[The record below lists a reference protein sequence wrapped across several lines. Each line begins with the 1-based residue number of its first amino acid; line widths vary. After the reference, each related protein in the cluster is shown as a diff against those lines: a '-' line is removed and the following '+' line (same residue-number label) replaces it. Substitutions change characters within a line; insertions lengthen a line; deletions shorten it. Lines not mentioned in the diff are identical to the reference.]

1 MIEGPPSHTN
11 RGIKILKSLQQNG
24 IFLKLTAVVT
34 PHLPYGVQAG
44 KMP

>member
-1 MIEGPPSHTN
+1 LIEAPPSHTN
-11 RGIKILKSLQQNG
+11 SGIKTLKSLQQSG

-34 PHLPYGVQAG
+34 PHLPYGVQTA